1 MHRITT
7 DGNLKEPE
15 HDMTKEK
22 PSLSDL
28 LTLHKMP
35 CGPMTI
41 RANAVCRFK
50 LSEDHARILD
60 RISSLSTPEAIK
72 KEAPKGH
79 TFGDDGKLV
88 PDNVDQTPEAKG
100 MKMFEE
106 GIVKNEVKAKLKE
119 HATALEPEKEPEPT
133 LEERKK
139 EMLNEAKAK
148 VEVKVK
154 AREHEKRLM
163 GNSKMLQ
170 DPTGKIEKR

>member
-1 MHRITT
+1 MG
-7 DGNLKEPE
+7 GNPNALE

-22 PSLSDL
+22 PTLKGL
-28 LTLHKMP
+28 LEVHKIP
-35 CGPMTI
+35 CGPMTVK
-41 RANAVCRFK
+41 ASAVCRFK
-50 LSEDHARILD
+50 LGTDHAKILD
-60 RISSLSTPEAIK
+60 RLSFLSTPEAIK
-72 KEAPKGH
+72 REAPKGH

-139 EMLNEAKAK
+139 EMLREAKAK
-148 VEVKVK
+148 AEVKVK

-163 GNSKMLQ
+163 GNSKLLQ
-170 DPTGKIEKR
+170 DPTGKIQKR

>member
-1 MHRITT
+1 MV
-7 DGNLKEPE
+7 GNPNALE

-35 CGPMTI
+35 CGPMSVK
-41 RANAVCRFK
+41 ASAVCRFK
-50 LSEDHARILD
+50 LGEGHAKILD
-60 RISSLSTPEAIK
+60 RLSSLSTPEAIK

-88 PDNVDQTPEAKG
+88 PENVEQTLEEKG
-100 MKMFEE
+100 KKMFEE

-139 EMLNEAKAK
+139 DMLSEAKMKA
-148 VEVKVK
+148 EVKVK